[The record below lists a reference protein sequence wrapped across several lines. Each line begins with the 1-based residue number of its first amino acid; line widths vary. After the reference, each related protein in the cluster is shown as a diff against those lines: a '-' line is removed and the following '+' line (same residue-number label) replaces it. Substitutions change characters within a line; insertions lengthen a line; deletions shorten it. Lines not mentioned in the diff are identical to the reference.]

1 MLDAINIEFD
11 DGNLDRIGYKPM
23 EQKWQF

>member
-11 DGNLDRIGYKPM
+11 DGNLDRIGDKSM